1 MNFFCRS
8 AEFDQYVEDM
18 GLNKDLIIKADIHR
32 AVVEGRAFFLVA
44 DSAEEYERFGL

>member
-8 AEFDQYVEDM
+8 AGFDQYVEDM
-18 GLNKDLIIKADIHR
+18 GLNKELIIKADIDR

-44 DSAEEYERFGL
+44 DTTEEYEKFGL